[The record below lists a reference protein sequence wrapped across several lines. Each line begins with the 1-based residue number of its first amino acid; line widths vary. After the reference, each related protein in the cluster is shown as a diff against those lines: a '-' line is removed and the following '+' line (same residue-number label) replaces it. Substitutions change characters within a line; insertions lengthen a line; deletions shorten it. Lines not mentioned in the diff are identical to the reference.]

1 MFPREERN
9 TVMRKRIGDPLTIFM
24 NATPVAKIA
33 KTRLEEIRVSVLRNN
48 KVDVRTYFHYPQEP
62 EPKPTK
68 KGLMLSFKYIPQIL
82 AAFGKLLKDEK
93 YEFNLLLN
101 ETEKEQLKTY
111 AGDYKGARLVHI
123 RSFYRRE
130 GVFQPGKG
138 IAFPRGLLVPVIDAL
153 KRAEELK
160 D

>member
-9 TVMRKRIGDPLTIFM
+9 TVMRKRIGDLLTIFM

-68 KGLMLSFKYIPQIL
+68 KGIMLSFKYVPQII
-82 AAFGKLLKDEK
+82 AACEKLLKDGK
-93 YEFNLLLN
+93 HEFNLILN
-101 ETEKEQLKTY
+101 ETEKEQLKAYT
-111 AGDYKGARLVHI
+111 GEYKGVKLVH
-123 RSFYRRE
+123 
-130 GVFQPGKG
+130 
-138 IAFPRGLLVPVIDAL
+138 
-153 KRAEELK
+153 
-160 D
+160 